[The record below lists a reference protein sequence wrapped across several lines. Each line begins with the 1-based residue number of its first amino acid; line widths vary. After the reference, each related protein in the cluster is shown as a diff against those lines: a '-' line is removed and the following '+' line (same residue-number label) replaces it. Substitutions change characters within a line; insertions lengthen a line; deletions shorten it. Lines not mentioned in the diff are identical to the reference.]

1 MPKHSSKEDASKGQS
16 LNSLPKRLTRLRRC
30 SRKTSRPPVAE
41 ANPSHGSPDNTD
53 PEKPVRVPRKE
64 AEPNPT
70 SSEMGNRSASSGQTP
85 ILVLTYNYKME
96 TFNRKIKELWRDDV
110 DKDALLKRL
119 FPKSPLIIAVPRNY
133 LETLGRV

>member
-1 MPKHSSKEDASKGQS
+1 MPKHSSKEDAGKGQS

-30 SRKTSRPPVAE
+30 SRKTSCPPVAE

-70 SSEMGNRSASSGQTP
+70 SPVGVGKGGVGCKIVSSRVGLYGSAGECGGP
-85 ILVLTYNYKME
+85 VILV
-96 TFNRKIKELWRDDV
+96 
-110 DKDALLKRL
+110 
-119 FPKSPLIIAVPRNY
+119 S
-133 LETLGRV
+133 